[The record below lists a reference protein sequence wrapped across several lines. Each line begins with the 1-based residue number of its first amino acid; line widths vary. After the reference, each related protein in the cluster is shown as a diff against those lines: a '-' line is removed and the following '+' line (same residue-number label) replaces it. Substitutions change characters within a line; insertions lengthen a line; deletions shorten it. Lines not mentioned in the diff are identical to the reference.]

1 MVGVRAVLAD
11 QVAALMDPDAL
22 AAMED
27 LDGPRSDAHIDFLA
41 VSACGTEYRKSWT
54 SM

>member
-1 MVGVRAVLAD
+1 MGA
-11 QVAALMDPDAL
+11 DAL

-27 LDGPRSDAHIDFLA
+27 LDVREVMRTSTSARI
-41 VSACGTEYRKSWT
+41 SACGTEYRKSWT